1 MLAPSPLPN
10 ADIASSG
17 LVTPEKKSPVGI
29 GRPRTQDSVR
39 RKPSP
44 VWDGD
49 VNEMV
54 KTVAQVWGVRGETL
68 DKDVLEI
75 MSGTM
80 SIEQVCSHIVSM
92 SS

>member
-29 GRPRTQDSVR
+29 GRPTRQDSLR

-54 KTVAQVWGVRGETL
+54 NTVAQVWGVRRETL
-68 DKDVLEI
+68 DNDVSEI
-75 MSGTM
+75 TSGTI
-80 SIEQVCSHIVSM
+80 SIEQVCGRIVSM
-92 SS
+92 SG